1 MVPFSDVGVIVPRN
15 KSRARGH
22 HHCVTRM
29 TQAARR
35 RPARARRAG
44 GVFRCDGMCD
54 STPVRRSPSPRA
66 RARRRARRRPRPTRY
81 RPARRSA
88 ATSTRRRPS
97 RVRRTCTVEYIH
109 YIALHYITLHDPPQ
123 SGSPMRHV
131 FSFHHHAR
139 RWVVEE
145 MTMTKGVC
153 VCTCTAR
160 FRQPGCGDRPTVEDT
175 MTRAGNRPLPPA
187 RLWGPVATAAPQR
200 PEAEDTGGTL

>member
-1 MVPFSDVGVIVPRN
+1 MYKRPVIAQRVREGRVASSGVMTFVASHTCAAQPVAQSASAAPRATTP
-15 KSRARGH
+15 SADAAPPGATQRGH
-22 HHCVTRM
+22 VD
-29 TQAARR
+29 A
-35 RPARARRAG
+35 
-44 GVFRCDGMCD
+44 
-54 STPVRRSPSPRA
+54 PSPQ
-66 RARRRARRRPRPTRY
+66 PGPPNLY
-81 RPARRSA
+81 
-88 ATSTRRRPS
+88 S
-97 RVRRTCTVEYIH
+97 RVHSLHCIT
-109 YIALHYITLHDPPQ
+109 LHYITLHDPPQ

-131 FSFHHHAR
+131 FSFHHYAR

-175 MTRAGNRPLPPA
+175 MTRVGNRPLPPA